1 MGPAG
6 HPHGGRHPGHHLLT
20 RAGLG
25 LWLALPGPL
34 TLAGCATFAPHSR
47 APSAEAH
54 VLEQVPVRAFG
65 DDRCGPGSLSLV
77 LNANGD
83 PVSEADLA
91 NSLPRAPGGGVLSVD
106 LLLAARQRGFDASL
120 VAGDAEA
127 VRREVLDGRP
137 VILLLRLLDAP
148 GERKDVYH
156 YTVVDGYDPKRR
168 LFRLQFGDGKAR
180 WAELLRLEGSWKA
193 AGHALLLVR
202 PDLASQ
208 LRHGVELEGSGRLDE
223 AVAVYRKVLS
233 AHPDSARAWVN
244 LGNCEARRGKPV
256 EAETAY
262 RQALATSPEHPDA
275 LNNLAWLLLVE
286 GSRMEEAERLA
297 SMAAASPGTG
307 TGQDRALAQDTLA
320 RVQLARGRCDDAVK
334 TFEKALAASEDL
346 PAVTRDQ
353 LKDGLAEARRACLSD
368 PKSPS

>member
-1 MGPAG
+1 MT
-6 HPHGGRHPGHHLLT
+6 LT
-20 RAGLG
+20 PR
-25 LWLALPGPL
+25 
-34 TLAGCATFAPHSR
+34 SR
-47 APSAEAH
+47 SPSAEAH
-54 VLEQVPVRAFG
+54 ILEQVPVRAFG

-91 NSLPRAPGGGVLSVD
+91 ASLPRAPGGGVLSVD

-127 VRREVLDGRP
+127 VRREVLAGRP

-156 YTVVDGYDPKRR
+156 YTVVDGFDPNRR

-180 WAELLRLEGSWKA
+180 WAELPRLEGSWKA

-202 PDLASQ
+202 PGLASQ
-208 LRHGVELEGSGRLDE
+208 LRRGVELEGSGRLDE
-223 AVAVYRKVLS
+223 AAAAYRKALL

-244 LGNCEARRGKPV
+244 LGNCEARRGRRD

-262 RQALATSPEHPDA
+262 REALAIAPEHRDA

-297 SMAAASPGTG
+297 SRAAASPGRG
-307 TGQDRALAQDTLA
+307 PDRALAQDTLA
-320 RVQLARGRCDDAVK
+320 RVQLARGRCDDAAK
-334 TFEKALAASEDL
+334 TFEQALATSEDL
-346 PAVTRDQ
+346 PAVTRAQ
-353 LKDGLAEARRACLSD
+353 LREGLAEARRACLSD
-368 PKSPS
+368 REGPS